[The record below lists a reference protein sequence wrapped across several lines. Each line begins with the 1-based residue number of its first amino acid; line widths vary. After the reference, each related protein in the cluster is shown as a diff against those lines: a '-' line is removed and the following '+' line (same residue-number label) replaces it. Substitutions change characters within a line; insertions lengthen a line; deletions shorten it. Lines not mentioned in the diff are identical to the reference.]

1 MASAFI
7 ALIGAIAAGIATSKG
22 PPDLTTRLH
31 ATQNISSFT
40 TLITSYPYRDLYA
53 SMFFPRT
60 QGLITI
66 LAPDNAA
73 FAKLPYGSLGTA
85 FETNDTRAIMEVLRY
100 HVLRGAHPMGSLPN
114 GSFEI
119 VSSWGN
125 GSGGV
130 AGGQVVGALQRP
142 QGGTVVTSGVETN
155 SSVVTGVKDP
165 FLSVSGEME
174 RRLLNPRRTF
184 SSTPVSS
191 T

>member
-1 MASAFI
+1 
-7 ALIGAIAAGIATSKG
+7 
-22 PPDLTTRLH
+22 
-31 ATQNISSFT
+31 
-40 TLITSYPYRDLYA
+40 
-53 SMFFPRT
+53 
-60 QGLITI
+60 
-66 LAPDNAA
+66 
-73 FAKLPYGSLGTA
+73 
-85 FETNDTRAIMEVLRY
+85 
-100 HVLRGAHPMGSLPN
+100 MGSLPN